1 MSIDNMPIDKYGYF
15 NLVIG
20 HIESYYRID
29 RPEKARKVT
38 EFLVNNFRERIIYY
52 SGLDAYELSLN
63 FGELESTLDL
73 YRYVIATCV
82 EYDTEEYS
90 SKLKQDFMDS
100 VTLLG
105 EVLEAA
111 E

>member
-1 MSIDNMPIDKYGYF
+1 MVKTEI

-29 RPEKARKVT
+29 RPEKARYII
-38 EFLVNNFRERIIYY
+38 EFLSGNFKERIYY
-52 SGLDAYELSLN
+52 FSGLSSYEISMN
-63 FGELESTLDL
+63 FSELESSLDL

-100 VTLLG
+100 VTLL
-105 EVLEAA
+105 EDVLEAA